1 MISGGRG
8 RWSQGK
14 WCFMNREER
23 EMNETDRWV
32 WYYVTP
38 NGSYDWDDYRIVKMV
53 FDVIIKQG
61 EGK

>member
-1 MISGGRG
+1 MAE
-8 RWSQGK
+8 
-14 WCFMNREER
+14 REGR

-53 FDVIIKQG
+53 FDVVFRRVEK
-61 EGK
+61 